1 MSPLELVRQLNDLDE
16 RPRIEAKSG
25 SDTGKSILETVC
37 AFSNEPGMGDGWLL
51 LGVAPDDQS
60 FWPQYKVVGVPNP
73 DKLQADLTTQCANT
87 FSVPVRPQMEV
98 AEIQGKRVLSVFIPE
113 ATNASKPVFLTA
125 IGLPKGAY
133 RRIGSSDVRCTAED
147 LAVFYSDRPTQ
158 SLDAT
163 VLRDG
168 EMQEIDPA
176 CVAEYRRLR
185 REISPGAEEL
195 SWDDTDLLRALRC
208 ADADPHGVMRPTVS
222 GILIFGTALALRR
235 HFPMVRVDYIRV
247 PGRQWVEDPHRRF
260 ETIELRAPLIR
271 LIGRAINAILDD
283 LPKAFSLPENA
294 IQREDLPLIPTRVL
308 REAVVN
314 AVMHRSYRIHSPVQ
328 IIRYSNRLEIRNP
341 GYSLVAEER
350 WGDPGSVTRN
360 PHLATVLHE
369 VNFAET
375 KGSGIRVMRQL
386 MREGN
391 LTPPTFESDRQKD
404 LFVATFLFHHFLGP
418 NDWEWLRSLGVEAL
432 TDEDARALVYVR
444 ETLSIDNAA
453 YRDLNQVDVL
463 NASQHLRRFRDQGL
477 LEQRG
482 KGSATYYVPTQ
493 RFLET
498 LVNGESSPSDKDRAS
513 QSIQPEA
520 GTVPD
525 SGVAI
530 PVPGKGIQDSSR
542 PIQASG
548 GSIQISDLP
557 PPLARRIQGISKKAK
572 PEEFEA
578 ALLAVCAWRPMS
590 ATDLATLFQRSR
602 VYLLNNFLTKMVTAG
617 RLEPTIPDQPK
628 HPRQAYRTV
637 VPKEEQP

>member
-1 MSPLELVRQLNDLDE
+1 MTPLELLHQLNELDE
-16 RPRIEAKSG
+16 RPRIEAKTG
-25 SDTGKSILETVC
+25 SEMGKSIMETVC
-37 AFSNEPGMGDGWLL
+37 AFANEPGMGGGWLL
-51 LGVAPDDQS
+51 LGVAADEQA
-60 FWPQYKVVGVPNP
+60 FWPRYEVVGVADIN
-73 DKLQADLTTQCANT
+73 KLQADLTTQSANT
-87 FSVPVRPQMEV
+87 FNVPIRPQMEV
-98 AEIQGKRVLSVFIPE
+98 AEIQGKKGLAVFVPE
-113 ATNASKPVFLTA
+113 APSASKPVFFTA
-125 IGLPKGAY
+125 VGLPKGAY
-133 RRIGSSDVRCTAED
+133 RRVGSSDVRCTAED
-147 LAVFYSDRPTQ
+147 LAVFYGDRQAQ
-158 SLDAT
+158 SLDST
-163 VLRDG
+163 VLPDG

-195 SWDDTDLLRALRC
+195 SWEDTDLLRALRC
-208 ADADPHGVMRPTVS
+208 ADVDPHGVMRPTVS
-222 GILIFGTALALRR
+222 GILLFGTTLSLRR

-271 LIGRAINAILDD
+271 LVGRAINAILDD

-294 IQREDLPLIPTRVL
+294 IRREDLPLIPTRVL

-328 IIRYSNRLEIRNP
+328 IVRYSNRLEIRNP

-418 NDWEWLRSLGVEAL
+418 DDWQWLRSLGIEGL

-444 ETLSIDNAA
+444 ETLAIDNAA

-463 NASQHLRRFRDQGL
+463 NASQHLRHFRDQGL

-482 KGSATYYVPTQ
+482 KGSATYYVPTGS
-493 RFLET
+493 FLATLPMKPGSET
-498 LVNGESSPSDKDRAS
+498 ILDLDPLSGKPDPLSGKPNPLSGKVGLQSSMAAEPPELPPDLLALLGTLKARMESSTLQNITCRLCAW
-513 QSIQPEA
+513 QPFTAE
-520 GTVPD
+520 
-525 SGVAI
+525 
-530 PVPGKGIQDSSR
+530 Q
-542 PIQASG
+542 
-548 GSIQISDLP
+548 L
-557 PPLARRIQGISKKAK
+557 
-572 PEEFEA
+572 A
-578 ALLAVCAWRPMS
+578 ALLKRNRKYVQDR
-590 ATDLATLFQRSR
+590 
-602 VYLLNNFLTKMVTAG
+602 LLTPLLQEH
-617 RLEPTIPDQPK
+617 RILPTIPGHPK
-628 HPRQAYRTV
+628 HPHQAYRTAA
-637 VPKEEQP
+637 PKEEQP